1 MSNYTDLL
9 IRLEKAQRDY
19 PDTHVLLGQT
29 RTAIGKL
36 REAIC
41 IYMRDE
47 HEHHEDEITN
57 DDEAIERFLLDYLE
71 PTTEKGE

>member
-29 RTAIGKL
+29 RTAIGQLQADVERYRKCL
-36 REAIC
+36 QRIV
-41 IYMRDE
+41 DE
-47 HEHHEDEITN
+47 GWDRYGFAET
-57 DDEAIERFLLDYLE
+57 LE
-71 PTTEKGE
+71 PTEKDDG